1 MTITPGLVF
10 YSWQSDLPNAT
21 NRTFIQQAL
30 ENAAKTLRKD
40 GSLQVEPVIDR
51 DTFGVPGSPNISET
65 IFRKINQAS
74 VFVCDVSIVNQNVRG
89 HIPEARP
96 TPNPNVLVE
105 LGYALKRLG
114 DKRVILVLND
124 VYGGP
129 ELLPFDLRMRRVI
142 RYHMT
147 KEDQNRAPER
157 KRLEGML
164 TEALRTSLNNTD
176 VPLPDIEHQS
186 RPILRPL
193 NNLEGLI
200 DSQSGLVRW
209 GLSAASISPMKGLRT
224 IGAGPAFNIYAII
237 FGKPFQ
243 GYPPRER
250 YVVWNYN
257 NGILEAGEEGPP
269 LALSQGSS
277 VESTNTIDGVPL
289 YVPDDPHH
297 NGVLAR
303 LTITY
308 HDAHER
314 KYASIYDYQ
323 NVIGWMTV
331 KNAENIEHDLHEL
344 DAMHPMTQQ
353 SNEFYW
359 RLGKSHL

>member
-1 MTITPGLVF
+1 MAIMPGLVF

-21 NRTFIQQAL
+21 NRSFILQAL
-30 ENAAKTLRKD
+30 EDAAKVLRND
-40 GSLQVEPVIDR
+40 GSIQVEPVIDR
-51 DTFGVPGSPNISET
+51 DTIGVPGSPNISET
-65 IFRKINQAS
+65 IFKKIDQAQ
-74 VFVCDVSIVNQNVRG
+74 VFVCDVSIINQNVHA
-89 HIPEARP
+89 HIPDARLA
-96 TPNPNVLVE
+96 PNPNVLVE

-114 DKRVILVLND
+114 DKRIILVQN
-124 VYGGP
+124 VAYGEP
-129 ELLPFDLRMRRVI
+129 ELLPFDLRMRRVV
-142 RYHMT
+142 RYCMT
-147 KEDQNRAPER
+147 KEDQDRASER
-157 KRLEGML
+157 KRLEKQL
-164 TEALRTSLNNTD
+164 VDALRASLSNTD
-176 VPLPDIEHQS
+176 VPLPDMVDQS

-209 GLSAASISPMKGLRT
+209 GMSAASISPMKGFKN
-224 IGAGPAFNIYAII
+224 IGAGPAFNIYAVI

-250 YVVWNYN
+250 YVVWNY
-257 NGILEAGEEGPP
+257 GILEPGEEGPP
-269 LALSQGSS
+269 LALSQGSNT
-277 VESTNTIDGVPL
+277 ESTNTIDGVPL
-289 YVPDDPHH
+289 YVPDDPRH

-308 HDAHER
+308 HDTRER

-331 KNAENIEHDLHEL
+331 KNAEDIEYDLHEL
-344 DAMHPMTQQ
+344 DTMHPMTQR